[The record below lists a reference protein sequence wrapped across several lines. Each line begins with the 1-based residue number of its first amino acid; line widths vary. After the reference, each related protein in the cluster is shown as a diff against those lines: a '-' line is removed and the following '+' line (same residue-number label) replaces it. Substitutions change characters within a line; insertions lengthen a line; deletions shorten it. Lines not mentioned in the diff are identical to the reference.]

1 MQKAIIVGATSGIGR
16 QLAIL
21 LANNHYLVGATGRR
35 QQNLEALQSEKPD
48 HILIS
53 AFDITHTFEVSRRL
67 DELSNRLGGLD
78 LVIICS
84 GVGDLNHSLDFAVEK
99 KTIDVNITGFTE
111 VADWAFNFFEKQQ
124 SGHLVGIT
132 SLAGLRGSR
141 HAPAY
146 YATKA
151 FQINYLEGLR
161 QKAKKS
167 KLPVYVTDIRP
178 GFVDTEM
185 AKGEGMFW
193 MASVKKAAGQIFEA
207 IKSRKQVAYVTR
219 RWRTIAALLKA
230 LPGRIYQHL

>member
-1 MQKAIIVGATSGIGR
+1 MKKAIIIGATSGIGR
-16 QLAIL
+16 QLAL
-21 LANNHYLVGATGRR
+21 VLANNHFLVGVTGRR
-35 QQNLEALQSEKPD
+35 LQNLEELQLERPG
-48 HILIS
+48 HIMVS
-53 AFDITHTFEVSRRL
+53 SFDITDTFEVSRRL
-67 DELSNRLGGLD
+67 DELTTRLGGLD
-78 LVIICS
+78 LVVVCS
-84 GVGDLNHSLDFAVEK
+84 GVGDINHSLDFAIEK
-99 KTIDVNITGFTE
+99 KTIDVNVTGFTE

-124 SGHLVGIT
+124 SGHLAAIT

-167 KLPVYVTDIRP
+167 GKPIYITDIRP

-193 MASVKKAAGQIFEA
+193 VASAGKAAIQIFDA
-207 IKSRKQVAYVTR
+207 IQKRKAVAYVTK
-219 RWRTIAALLKA
+219 RWSTIATLLKV
-230 LPGRIYQHL
+230 LPRQIYQQL